1 MTSIF
6 EAVPPSTIWGRATP

>member
-6 EAVPPSTIWGRATP
+6 EKVF